1 MPSALGG
8 QKRRCRSTHSAVAGY
23 FPIHDGTLWSLV
35 SPWDRREIPA
45 GSGFSRL
52 KAHAG
57 GREWLTF
64 SGEEYVDAISKS
76 A

>member
-1 MPSALGG
+1 MP
-8 QKRRCRSTHSAVAGY
+8 GY

-35 SPWDRREIPA
+35 STRDRREMPA

-64 SGEEYVDAISKS
+64 FGEESVDAISES